1 MPSFVR
7 TRRFLCA
14 YGRAMAQPVI
24 PVVWLVTSIFG
35 IVAGPFGTEQFPL
48 TGLLAFWPITIG
60 LGVLTGG
67 LLRVIVRDYWGL
79 RSFWPEAPL
88 IAVLA
93 TLGLTPLFLALARAV
108 AGPAQN
114 VPSIMEMTSYIFIM
128 SIITSTLRHAVAATW
143 PGTPVT
149 GGAVTGMPVTGTPM
163 TAEGRAGTVP
173 PEPAPTDP
181 IPPRCDAAA
190 RLMARL
196 SPGLR
201 APLIRLQMRDHY
213 VEVFTEAGSETV
225 LLRMADAICAA
236 EGVEGLQVHRSHW
249 VARQAILGVMRGQ
262 GKVLLALQDGTQVP
276 VSRGNA
282 PAVLALGLKE
292 IPPQADNG
300 PEAPQ
305 ALAAR

>member
-1 MPSFVR
+1 MPSFAS
-7 TRRFLCA
+7 TRKFLCA

-35 IVAGPFGTEQFPL
+35 IVASPFGTEHFPL
-48 TGLLAFWPITIG
+48 TGRVAFWPITIG
-60 LGVLTGG
+60 LGVLAGG
-67 LLRVIVRDYWGL
+67 LLRVVVRDCWGL

-108 AGPAQN
+108 AGPEQH
-114 VPSIMEMTSYIFIM
+114 VPSTPAMTGYIFIM

-143 PGTPVT
+143 PGT
-149 GGAVTGMPVTGTPM
+149 AAAM
-163 TAEGRAGTVP
+163 VP
-173 PEPAPTDP
+173 PPDPAQPDP
-181 IPPRCDAAA
+181 ALSAPALAAAAPPARDAAA

-196 SPGLR
+196 SPELR

-236 EGVEGLQVHRSHW
+236 EGVAGLQVHRSHW
-249 VARQAILGVMRGQ
+249 VARQAIRGVMRAQ
-262 GKVLLALQDGTQVP
+262 GKVSLALQDGTQVP

-282 PAVLALGLKE
+282 PAVLALGLQE
-292 IPPQADNG
+292 MPPQAETG
-300 PEAPQ
+300 AQAPQ
-305 ALAAR
+305 AMVAR

>member
-7 TRRFLCA
+7 LRKFLRA

-35 IVAGPFGTEQFPL
+35 IVASPFGTEHFPL
-48 TGLLAFWPITIG
+48 TGRVAFWPITIG
-60 LGVLTGG
+60 LGVLAGG
-67 LLRVIVRDYWGL
+67 LLRVVVRDCWGL

-93 TLGLTPLFLALARAV
+93 TLGLTPLFIGLARAV
-108 AGPAQN
+108 AGPAQH
-114 VPSIMEMTSYIFIM
+114 VPSIPAMTGYIFIM

-143 PGTPVT
+143 PVVPESERVPESEPVP
-149 GGAVTGMPVTGTPM
+149 GSGAGAAPSV
-163 TAEGRAGTVP
+163 
-173 PEPAPTDP
+173 PAPPD
-181 IPPRCDAAA
+181 RDAAA

-196 SPGLR
+196 SPELR

-236 EGVEGLQVHRSHW
+236 EGVAGLQVHRSHW
-249 VARQAILGVMRGQ
+249 VARQAIRGVIRAQ
-262 GKVLLALQDGTQVP
+262 GKVSLALQDGTQVP

-292 IPPQADNG
+292 MPPQADNG
-300 PEAPQ
+300 PQAPQ
-305 ALAAR
+305 AMVAR

>member
-1 MPSFVR
+1 MPSFAS
-7 TRRFLCA
+7 TRKFLCA

-35 IVAGPFGTEQFPL
+35 IVASPFGTEHFPL
-48 TGLLAFWPITIG
+48 TGRVAFWPITIG
-60 LGVLTGG
+60 LGVLAGG
-67 LLRVIVRDYWGL
+67 LLRVVVRDCWGL

-108 AGPAQN
+108 AGPEQH
-114 VPSIMEMTSYIFIM
+114 VPSTPAMTGYIFIM

-143 PGTPVT
+143 PGTAA
-149 GGAVTGMPVTGTPM
+149 AVAPSPDP
-163 TAEGRAGTVP
+163 AQPDPALSAPALAAAAP
-173 PEPAPTDP
+173 PA
-181 IPPRCDAAA
+181 RDAAA

-196 SPGLR
+196 SPELR

-236 EGVEGLQVHRSHW
+236 EGVAGLQVHRSHW
-249 VARQAILGVMRGQ
+249 VARQAIRGVMRAQ
-262 GKVLLALQDGTQVP
+262 GKVSLALQDGTQVP

-282 PAVLALGLKE
+282 PAVLALGLQE
-292 IPPQADNG
+292 MPPQAETG
-300 PEAPQ
+300 AQAPQ
-305 ALAAR
+305 AMVAR